1 MATNFEKA
9 AELLKDQDFFV
20 KVSECGDKDAAI
32 ALFAE
37 KGVTVTADD
46 LADLGALLQAFRDND
61 GEIPDEV
68 AEQVAGGA
76 FDVTKIG
83 DLLGAFGTFLTSL
96 QKPLNSLI
104 KIFAGDDSSSGG
116 SSGSDTQPASN

>member
-20 KVSECGDKDAAI
+20 KVSECGNKDAAI

-37 KGVTVTADD
+37 KGVTVTADELSD
-46 LADLGALLQAFRDND
+46 IGSLLKAFRDND

-76 FDVTKIG
+76 MDITKIG
-83 DLLGAFGTFLTSL
+83 DMLDAFGKFLSGL
-96 QKPLNSLI
+96 KEPLNSLI
-104 KIFAGDDSSSGG
+104 KIFTGDDSSSGG
-116 SSGSDTQPASN
+116 SGN